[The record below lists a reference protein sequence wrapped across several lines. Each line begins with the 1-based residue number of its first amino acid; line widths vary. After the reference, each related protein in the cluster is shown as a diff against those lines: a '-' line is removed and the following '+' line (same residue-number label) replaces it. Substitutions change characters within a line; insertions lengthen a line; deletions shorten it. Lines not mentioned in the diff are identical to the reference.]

1 MTFARNAAC
10 DCGIID
16 SKLHVSSLSLLSLP
30 VASSTA
36 LCLLVAM
43 SESEVTSQFEAYYE
57 EFTSLFEQLTSSTAA
72 DTAAAA
78 TTTSNN
84 VSQQEAL
91 FRQCHEILQ
100 QLAVEARD
108 VDDKLTK
115 RDLLQRVKQEKSRL
129 TALEQEHEKQILMTG
144 AASGGG
150 GAQHKQLQKNEETMA
165 RQNETLERARR
176 TMQETEAVGMEVTHE
191 LGQNRAKI
199 ESTQARVGELTSL
212 TDQAGNLLKSMS
224 KPWWRR

>member
-1 MTFARNAAC
+1 MC
-10 DCGIID
+10 
-16 SKLHVSSLSLLSLP
+16 
-30 VASSTA
+30 
-36 LCLLVAM
+36 
-43 SESEVTSQFEAYYE
+43 
-57 EFTSLFEQLTSSTAA
+57 LFEQITSTT
-72 DTAAAA
+72 D
-78 TTTSNN
+78 TTTTTTNN
-84 VSQQEAL
+84 AQQEAL

-108 VDDKLTK
+108 VDDGLTK

-129 TALEQEHEKQILMTG
+129 IALEQEHEKRMLMTG
-144 AASGGG
+144 AASAGSGGG
-150 GAQHKQLQKNEETMA
+150 ANSAQHKQLHKNEDTLA

-176 TMQETEAVGMEVTHE
+176 TMQETEAVGLEVTHE

-199 ESTQARVGELTSL
+199 ESTKGRVGELTSL